1 MTGANIS
8 PVEEIEE
15 ARAASVPEY
24 ECENQLIPIKEAVE
38 CFRLHPNRKESDFL
52 QCFCSS

>member
-38 CFRLHPNRKESDFL
+38 CFRLHLNRKESDFL